1 MTAEL
6 LVLNLTNERR
16 AAAIAVHAEAIQ
28 PDIAAAVEA
37 ERNRVLTLMTISEQ
51 SARIGVEID
60 LAAVISQGAAPDEV
74 REVVMD
80 MAASE
85 KDQNYG

>member
-6 LVLNLTNERR
+6 HVLNLTNERR

-28 PDIAAAVEA
+28 PEIAAAIEA
-37 ERNRVLTLMTISEQ
+37 ERDRILNLVAIAKQ
-51 SARIGVEID
+51 SSRIGVDID
-60 LAAVISQGAAPDEV
+60 LAAVISHGATPDEV

-80 MAASE
+80 IATSE
-85 KDQNYG
+85 KDQSYG